1 MQYRWTHSIGP
12 ERQQWLLKRNC
23 AMKPR
28 QLAACF
34 GVLAMV
40 SLAIATV
47 FAMNGAWL
55 VVPFACLEMGALA
68 VAFVVY
74 ARHAADY
81 ERIVVGP
88 GSLVVE
94 QSHGAVF
101 DRIECQPAWIRV
113 EYQGSHGELI
123 RLVAGGSEVAV
134 GRFVPGESRGDLA
147 LELRRSIAGWHS

>member
-1 MQYRWTHSIGP
+1 MQYRWAHSIEP
-12 ERQQWLLKRNC
+12 EHQQWVLKRNC
-23 AMKPR
+23 ALRPR

-34 GVLAMV
+34 GVLATV
-40 SLAIATV
+40 SLAIASI
-47 FAMNGAWL
+47 FAWNGAWV

-88 GSLVVE
+88 GRLVVE
-94 QSHGAVF
+94 QSHGGSLE
-101 DRIECQPAWIRV
+101 RIECRPAWIRV
-113 EYQGSHGELI
+113 EYQGSHRELI

-147 LELRRSIAGWHS
+147 LELRRSLAGWHS